1 MPVIPYRITLA
12 QRAAERL
19 GYAFRDLDDGSGY
32 LVEVEHDGRRV
43 YLGDGKI
50 SAYPVNN
57 ATADHLARDKA
68 FTNVVLGQA
77 GLPHLG
83 GQLFFANR
91 RFREFRDGSREI
103 ADHIDRLSYPCFVKP
118 NQGSKGRH
126 AQRVRSASEMRAY
139 VREIEAEI
147 DQMLVQDIVEA
158 EEYRVFVDH
167 GVALFSY
174 RKDKPGGDG
183 PANLAA
189 GAQPVDFTLE
199 PPQDL
204 AQLALQATAALD
216 LVIAGIDIFVL
227 ADGRLKVVEV
237 NCNPALDSLQ
247 MLQLDEVGIGIWERM
262 LVRLMGRR

>member
-12 QRAAERL
+12 RRAAERL
-19 GYAFRDLDDGSGY
+19 GFDFRDLDEGSGY
-32 LVEVEHDGRRV
+32 LVEVEHDGRRI
-43 YLGDGKI
+43 YLGDGKV
-50 SAYPVNN
+50 SAYPVNS

-68 FTNVVLGQA
+68 FTNIVLGRA

-83 GQLFFANR
+83 GQLFFANN

-103 ADHIDRLSYPCFVKP
+103 ADHINLLSYPRFVKP

-126 AQRVRSASEMRAY
+126 AQTVRSAAEMRAY
-139 VREIEAEI
+139 VREVEAEI
-147 DQMLVQDIVEA
+147 DQILVQEIVEA

-167 GVALFSY
+167 GVALFCY
-174 RKDKPGGDG
+174 RKEKPGEDG
-183 PANLAA
+183 PANLA
-189 GAQPVDFTLE
+189 GGGKPVDFTLQ
-199 PPQDL
+199 PPQAL
-204 AQLALQATAALD
+204 TQLALEATAALD

-227 ADGRLKVVEV
+227 ADGSLRVVEV

-262 LVRLMGRR
+262 LVRLMERG

>member
-12 QRAAERL
+12 RRAAERL
-19 GYAFRDLDDGSGY
+19 GYAFSDLDEGSGY

-50 SAYPVNN
+50 SAYPVNS

-68 FTNVVLGQA
+68 FTNVVLGRA

-83 GQLFFANR
+83 GQLFFANN

-126 AQRVRSASEMRAY
+126 AQSVRSASEMRAY

-147 DQMLVQDIVEA
+147 DQILVQDIVEA

-167 GVALFSY
+167 GEALFSY
-174 RKDKPGGDG
+174 RKEKPVPDG
-183 PANLAA
+183 PGNLAG
-189 GAQPVDFTLE
+189 GARPVEFTLE
-199 PPQDL
+199 PPDTL
-204 AQLALQATAALD
+204 ASLALAASKALD
-216 LVIAGIDIFVL
+216 LKIAGIDIFVL
-227 ADGRLKVVEV
+227 LDGSVRIVEV

-247 MLQLDEVGIGIWERM
+247 MLGLDEVGIGIWERM
-262 LVRLMGRR
+262 LVRLMER